1 MNLFGGRRV
10 SKIYFPGVF
19 ILILGM
25 LVCSNDVSGQFYNGM
40 QMGFGKNRVQ
50 FKEFQWTYYK
60 YDNFDV
66 YFYLGGKEL
75 ALYTAKYVEE
85 SLENIEDK
93 LDTSLDDKMQFI
105 VYNTLSDLKQSNIGL
120 VQNETYNTGGV
131 THIVGKKIFLYFDGN
146 HENLNRQ
153 IKAGIG
159 QTIVNQLLYGS
170 SIGSQIK
177 NTSLFPFPDW
187 YMNGLVS
194 YISEEWNAEIE
205 NHVKEGVLSGAYN
218 KFNRLTGEEATYAGH
233 ALWHY
238 IAEKHGESSISNIVY
253 MAKVSRRLESGFL
266 YILGI
271 SFKNL
276 VEEALNY
283 YREQYEGQDN
293 EENLPDEYIQKK
305 VKEKVVYDQLK
316 LSPEGTYAAYTYNRS
331 GKYKVYL
338 KDQITGKRTKV
349 LKKGYRLD
357 EKVDYSYPLIAWHPS
372 GRILAMMIERK
383 GEPRMLYYLL
393 DENMAEEVIMYQ
405 FEKILDFAYSD
416 DGLKMVMSAVIKGQ
430 TDIFVYDIGSNS
442 FEQIT
447 KDHYDDLYPR
457 FINNSSDIVFSSNR
471 TSDTIRMERKYK
483 PEKVQDRY
491 DIFMYRYNR
500 ESNILRRVTNTP
512 LANEIQAMQYEPG
525 YISFLSDR
533 NGIYNRYVGWF
544 DSTISYIDTTTHYR
558 YFTNSFAITDYPRN
572 IDMHDFAPDIG
583 KYGQVVHDGRKHLL
597 QIYDIVPFS
606 SLPKLSPSNSF
617 YMEQLINLYGESRSA
632 EGEKPKTGSKPGRL
646 KRGFKTVR
654 QSDAIREL
662 MQSDTLK

>member
-85 SLENIEDK
+85 SVENIEDK

-338 KDQITGKRTKV
+338 KDQITG
-349 LKKGYRLD
+349 
-357 EKVDYSYPLIAWHPS
+357 
-372 GRILAMMIERK
+372 
-383 GEPRMLYYLL
+383 
-393 DENMAEEVIMYQ
+393 
-405 FEKILDFAYSD
+405 
-416 DGLKMVMSAVIKGQ
+416 
-430 TDIFVYDIGSNS
+430 
-442 FEQIT
+442 
-447 KDHYDDLYPR
+447 
-457 FINNSSDIVFSSNR
+457 
-471 TSDTIRMERKYK
+471 
-483 PEKVQDRY
+483 
-491 DIFMYRYNR
+491 
-500 ESNILRRVTNTP
+500 
-512 LANEIQAMQYEPG
+512 
-525 YISFLSDR
+525 
-533 NGIYNRYVGWF
+533 
-544 DSTISYIDTTTHYR
+544 
-558 YFTNSFAITDYPRN
+558 
-572 IDMHDFAPDIG
+572 
-583 KYGQVVHDGRKHLL
+583 
-597 QIYDIVPFS
+597 
-606 SLPKLSPSNSF
+606 
-617 YMEQLINLYGESRSA
+617 
-632 EGEKPKTGSKPGRL
+632 
-646 KRGFKTVR
+646 
-654 QSDAIREL
+654 
-662 MQSDTLK
+662 